1 MHLTPHSTLSSW
13 LPLLTQFYRLNPHLQ
28 ATIVHIACT
37 SLRAACKLGRLSVT
51 STIILASCV
60 PNHRAIRRP
69 CLETIMQHP
78 ENVDNTCLGRA
89 NGAQSVVLAC
99 VGQQIE

>member
-1 MHLTPHSTLSSW
+1 MHLTHHSAMSSW
-13 LPLLTQFYRLNPHLQ
+13 MPLLIQPYRLKPHLQ

-60 PNHRAIRRP
+60 PNHQAIRRP
-69 CLETIMQHP
+69 YLETIMQHP
-78 ENVDNTCLGRA
+78 KNIDNTCLVRA
-89 NGAQSVVLAC
+89 IGAQSVVLAC
-99 VGQQIE
+99 IGQQIE